1 MLEALKAAVCQANL
15 RLPGYGLVTLT
26 WGNASAVLREEGLVV
41 IKPSGVDYGSMKP
54 EDMVVVDM
62 EGRIV
67 EGALRPSSD
76 LTSHLELYRS
86 FPRIGGVV
94 HTHSTYATSFAQAE
108 REIPCFGT
116 THADHFHG
124 AVPCTRAL
132 TQTEIETGYEL
143 NTGKAIVETFRQKNL
158 DALEMPAVL
167 VSKHGPFTWGMDV
180 SNAVEN
186 SVVLEAV
193 AQMAWLTEGLAPEAQ
208 PAPGYL
214 LEKHYSRK
222 HGPNAYY
229 GQK

>member
-62 EGRIV
+62 EGGIV

-76 LTSHLELYRS
+76 LATHLELYRS

-108 REIPCFGT
+108 RWL
-116 THADHFHG
+116 G
-124 AVPCTRAL
+124 A
-132 TQTEIETGYEL
+132 G
-143 NTGKAIVETFRQKNL
+143 
-158 DALEMPAVL
+158 
-167 VSKHGPFTWGMDV
+167 
-180 SNAVEN
+180 
-186 SVVLEAV
+186 
-193 AQMAWLTEGLAPEAQ
+193 WLCL
-208 PAPGYL
+208 
-214 LEKHYSRK
+214 SR
-222 HGPNAYY
+222 YIL
-229 GQK
+229 

>member
-1 MLEALKAAVCQANL
+1 MRAKIRMANWNEEDHPWVQAGSSEGGRFTTKAGVAAWKAA
-15 RLPGYGLVTLT
+15 G
-26 WGNASAVLREEGLVV
+26 
-41 IKPSGVDYGSMKP
+41 
-54 EDMVVVDM
+54 
-62 EGRIV
+62 
-67 EGALRPSSD
+67 
-76 LTSHLELYRS
+76 
-86 FPRIGGVV
+86 
-94 HTHSTYATSFAQAE
+94 
-108 REIPCFGT
+108 
-116 THADHFHG
+116 
-124 AVPCTRAL
+124 PCTRAL